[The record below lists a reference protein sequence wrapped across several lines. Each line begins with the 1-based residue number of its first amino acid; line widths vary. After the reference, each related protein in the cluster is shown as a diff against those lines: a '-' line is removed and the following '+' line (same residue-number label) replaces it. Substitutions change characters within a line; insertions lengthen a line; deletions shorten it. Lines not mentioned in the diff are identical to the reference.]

1 MSILLLEY
9 LMKIYIVLINAAV
22 VALKDESVLSY
33 DCSSNLINNNNF
45 STNQNQGR
53 QNSNDLFSNSEHL
66 ESNLATFHII
76 IYFYIQ
82 YLGAYPSESYIH
94 LLYRLY
100 MGEFGSPGYAP
111 TTLQFLHNCSQC
123 SFRLMYPHKIKCMT

>member
-1 MSILLLEY
+1 
-9 LMKIYIVLINAAV
+9 MKIYIVLINAAV

-111 TTLQFLHNCSQC
+111 TTLHFLILAHSAVLDL
-123 SFRLMYPHKIKCMT
+123 RILIKSNVHMTYVAQKSI